1 MPAITKNV
9 DDYLGGLDPSRRKA
23 LEQVRKAVA
32 SAAPKAQETIS
43 YRIPYYKHNGALLAF
58 IAHKNHLSFVTMS
71 YDVVKKFK
79 TELKPFKISGTT
91 IHFQPSKPIPP
102 TLIKKIVKERIKEND
117 LKVKSKSKKK
127 TK

>member
-1 MPAITKNV
+1 
-9 DDYLGGLDPSRRKA
+9 
-23 LEQVRKAVA
+23 
-32 SAAPKAQETIS
+32 
-43 YRIPYYKHNGALLAF
+43 
-58 IAHKNHLSFVTMS
+58 MS

-91 IHFQPSKPIPP
+91 IHFQLTKPIPP
-102 TLIKKIVKERIKEND
+102 ALIKKIVKERIKEND